1 MTVIFFMG
9 VGGGGYLDHNSHK
22 TDTEQATHLALSNNV
37 FFKSVGE
44 GMLQT

>member
-1 MTVIFFMG
+1 MTVIFLWG
-9 VGGGGYLDHNSHK
+9 WGGYLDHNSHK